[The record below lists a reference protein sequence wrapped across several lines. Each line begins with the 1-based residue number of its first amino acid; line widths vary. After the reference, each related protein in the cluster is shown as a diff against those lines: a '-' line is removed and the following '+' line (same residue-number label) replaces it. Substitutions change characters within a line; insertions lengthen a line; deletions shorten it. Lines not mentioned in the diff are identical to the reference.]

1 MHNSE
6 SLTLGRLLGLKR
18 RREQSQRAAL
28 AMLAQQESELQANT
42 SRLLDQ
48 RRHLWSQWRER
59 SSVSEVL
66 DSGAL
71 RDLKIDL
78 ADYNQHDHALA
89 ERIDMLQSECSRV
102 RLEQAERQA
111 LLHKLLIEQEKLN
124 LLLE

>member
-1 MHNSE
+1 MHSTQ

-18 RREQSQRAAL
+18 RREQSQRTAL
-28 AMLAQQESELQANT
+28 AMLAQQESELQAST

-59 SSVSEVL
+59 SSVSDVL
-66 DSGAL
+66 DSSAL
-71 RDLKIDL
+71 REMKIDL

-89 ERIDMLQSECSRV
+89 ERIDMLQNECSRV

>member
-1 MHNSE
+1 MHSTE
-6 SLTLGRLLGLKR
+6 SVTLGRLLGLKR

-28 AMLAQQESELQANT
+28 AMLAQQESELQASTN
-42 SRLLDQ
+42 RLLDQ
-48 RRHLWSQWRER
+48 RRDLWSQWRER

-66 DSGAL
+66 DPGAL

-78 ADYNQHDHALA
+78 ADYNLHDHSLA
-89 ERIDMLQSECSRV
+89 ERIDTLQSECSRL

-124 LLLE
+124 MLLE

>member
-1 MHNSE
+1 
-6 SLTLGRLLGLKR
+6 LLGVKR

-28 AMLAQQESELQANT
+28 AILAQQESELQVST
-42 SRLLDQ
+42 SRLLDE

-59 SSVSEVL
+59 NHVCEVL

-71 RDLKIDL
+71 RELKIDL

-89 ERIDMLQSECSRV
+89 ERIDMLQSECCRV

-111 LLHKLLIEQEKLN
+111 LLHKLQIEQEKLN
-124 LLLE
+124 MLLE